1 MNGSLKAIAIDR
13 FFAICKDRI
22 IVRKAKT
29 NHRDTLHAHA
39 THALYLLCGS
49 LRGLLCAVITARPTD
64 QFTQPWC
71 TWMSGMQ
78 PCLSTVR
85 RRSPAVVVA

>member
-13 FFAICKDRI
+13 FFANRKDRV

-29 NHRDTLHAHA
+29 NHYATLHAHA

-49 LRGLLCAVITARPTD
+49 LRGLLDAVITAQRIDHTM
-64 QFTQPWC
+64 PWR
-71 TWMSGMQ
+71 TWTSMQ
-78 PCLSTVR
+78 LCCSTVR